1 MLNSTV
7 NGKLLSTQPIA
18 VSCYPGSEASADQCQ
33 HVDESWSDAVFQ
45 ASDPVGLSYPINIT
59 CAPVNASSGEQPGTC
74 ALGNQPLYAVNATTE
89 ADIVAAIQ
97 FASRT
102 NIRVVIKETGHD
114 ILGRSEGGSSLL
126 IWTRYLRNGV
136 EFIDNYKSPCD
147 ATCNSTQWTG
157 AAIHIDGGYTWSDVY
172 PVAQANG
179 KVVVGGGTPSVS
191 TTGGWMQGGGHGP
204 ASREFGLGADQVLSA
219 RVVLADGCVVT
230 ASPCENQDIYF
241 AIRGGGPGTYGVV
254 LSTTIKAWPL
264 VNAKVQSVAIAPLT
278 TNTSALLDAI
288 AILYSA
294 YPDLNDAGY
303 AGYGTWSIASPAP
316 IFANFTAG
324 YVHSF
329 YKFNDTM
336 KETQGAFASTLE
348 KLTPLNGTSLFV
360 SVTYSSFDDYW
371 TFYNAVS
378 GVEPPVG
385 TTSALGSRLFSRA
398 SVQNDTAGL
407 RNMLEVIA
415 GTPDEFTSNNFELVS
430 GGQVFEDASDPLS
443 GLNPA
448 WRISYF
454 NNIVARGWAPGS
466 SEDLKAAV
474 MRDITYNKVPAM
486 EKQAPETGV
495 YMNEGDR
502 LDPNWQSNFY
512 GEHYERLLEIKQ
524 RRDPDGVF
532 YCPTCVGSA
541 AWKEDDIGRLCR
553 VS

>member
-1 MLNSTV
+1 
-7 NGKLLSTQPIA
+7 LSTKPVA
-18 VSCYPGSEASADQCQ
+18 AACYPGPEQDANECKR
-33 HVDESWSDAVFQ
+33 VDESWSDAVFQ
-45 ASDPVGLSYPINIT
+45 ASDPVGLSYPVNVT
-59 CAPVNASSGEQPGTC
+59 CAPVNASMGEQPGTC
-74 ALGNQPLYAVNATTE
+74 TLGDQPLYAVNATNE
-89 ADIVAAIQ
+89 ADIAAAIK
-97 FASRT
+97 FATRA

-114 ILGRSEGGSSLL
+114 ILGRSEGGFSLL
-126 IWTRYLRNGV
+126 IWTRYLRNGI
-136 EFIDNYKSPCD
+136 EYLESYKP
-147 ATCNSTQWTG
+147 ACNASCNATQWTG

-172 PVAQANG
+172 PVAKANG
-179 KVVVGGGTPSVS
+179 KIVVGGGTPSVS

-230 ASPCENQDIYF
+230 ASPCENQDIF
-241 AIRGGGPGTYGVV
+241 LAIRGGGPGTYGVV
-254 LSTTIKAWPL
+254 LSTVIKAWPM
-264 VNAKVQSVAIAPLT
+264 VDVKVQSVAVAPLT

-303 AGYGTWSIASPAP
+303 AGYGTWSTSSPTP

-324 YVHSF
+324 YVHGF
-329 YKFNDTM
+329 YTFNKTM
-336 KETQGAFASTLE
+336 EEIQDAFSSTLE
-348 KLTPLNGTSLFV
+348 RLLPLNGTSLSI

-385 TTSALGSRLFSRA
+385 STAALGSRLFSRA
-398 SVQNDTAGL
+398 SVQNDPAGL
-407 RNMLEVIA
+407 RSMLDVIA
-415 GTPDEFTSNNFELVS
+415 GTPSEYTSNNFELVS
-430 GGQVFEDASDPLS
+430 GGQVFKDAADPFS

-466 SEDLKAAV
+466 PADVQAAV
-474 MRDITYNKVPAM
+474 RQDVTYKKVPAM
-486 EKQAPETGV
+486 DKQAPDTGV
-495 YMNEGDR
+495 YMNEADR
-502 LDPNWQSNFY
+502 LDPNWQVNFY
-512 GEHYERLLEIKQ
+512 GKHYERLLEIKQ
-524 RRDPDGVF
+524 RRDPSGLF

-553 VS
+553 V